1 MRKVLGLLVFT
12 GVHAEDMLGGGCLE
26 ARLAS
31 FRLAYAMLPLSCF
44 QLPTY

>member
-26 ARLAS
+26 ARPAS
-31 FRLAYAMLPLSCF
+31 FRLAYAMLPPSCF
-44 QLPTY
+44 QLSTY